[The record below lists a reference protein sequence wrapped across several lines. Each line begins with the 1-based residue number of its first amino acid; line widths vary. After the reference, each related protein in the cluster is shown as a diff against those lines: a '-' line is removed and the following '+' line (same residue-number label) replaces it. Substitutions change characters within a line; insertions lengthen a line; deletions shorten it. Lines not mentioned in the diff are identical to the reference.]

1 MKIFAEKQY
10 LSLISKILKEGVK
23 EEGRNGTVIKLIGA
37 QMRFPLNNNSIPL
50 ITTKKLAW
58 RVCLKE
64 LLWFISGSTDN
75 GKLKEQGV
83 KIWNKNASREFL
95 DNNGFS
101 DRVEDDLGPVYG
113 HQWRHFNAPYLDC
126 DFSYRGEGVDQ
137 LKYIEDM
144 LKNKETRKS
153 RRILMSAWNP
163 CQIPQMA
170 LPPCHVLSQFHVTEG
185 NKLSCSV
192 YQRSADIGLGLPFNI
207 ASYSFLTHL
216 LAKHCDLEAC
226 ELIHTIGDAHIYEEH
241 TPALETQIGRN
252 PLPPPY
258 VNIKNKREKLEDYK
272 FKDFV
277 IEDYNYYDEI
287 KMDMKA

>member
-1 MKIFAEKQY
+1 MRIFAEKQY
-10 LSLISKILKEGVK
+10 LNLISKILKDGVR

-37 QMRFPLNNNSIPL
+37 QMKFPLNNKSIPL

-58 RVCLKE
+58 GVCLKE

-75 GKLKEQGV
+75 GKLREQGV

-95 DNNGFS
+95 DNNGLF

-126 DFSYRGEGVDQ
+126 DFSYRGAGIDQ
-137 LKYIEDM
+137 LKYIENM
-144 LKNKETRKS
+144 LKNKDTRNS

-185 NKLSCSV
+185 YKLSCSV
-192 YQRSADIGLGLPFNI
+192 YQRSADVGLGLPFNI

-216 LAKHCDLEAC
+216 LAKHCDLEAS

-241 TPALETQIGRN
+241 ASALETQIVRN
-252 PLPPPY
+252 PLPPP
-258 VNIKNKREKLEDYK
+258 VLNIKYKRDRLDYYK
-272 FKDFV
+272 FKDFM